1 MLTTQERA
9 MQRYHSH
16 NLPLEWYAV
25 AFCFLILVALMGTTE
40 AAEAKKFTLINV
52 LFEGTK
58 VWLPSSIIVQAGD
71 EVELSLINNLDEPHG
86 FRIAEF
92 GVEEVVQP
100 KGKSTV
106 KLTPTTVGVYSFICH
121 LHPPHIGGQLL
132 VLGK

>member
-1 MLTTQERA
+1 
-9 MQRYHSH
+9 MQRYTRH
-16 NLPLEWYAV
+16 NMHPEWYAV
-25 AFCFLILVALMGTTE
+25 AFFFLILVALMGSTE

-52 LFEGTK
+52 LFDGTK

-71 EVELSLINNLDEPHG
+71 EVEVSLINKLDEPHG
-86 FRIAEF
+86 FKIAEF

-100 KGKSTV
+100 KGTSTV
-106 KLTPTTVGVYSFICH
+106 KLTSTKAGVYSFVCH